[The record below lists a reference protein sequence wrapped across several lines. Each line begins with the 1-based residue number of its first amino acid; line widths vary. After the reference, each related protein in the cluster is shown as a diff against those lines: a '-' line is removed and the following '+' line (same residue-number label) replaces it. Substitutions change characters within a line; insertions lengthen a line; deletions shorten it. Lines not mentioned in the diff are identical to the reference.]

1 MTGVV
6 RSRPALWS
14 RWRIAAWALAALV
27 VVVFVAANAH
37 LVAVSVASQPDCV
50 PHKASGGAATFR
62 AATPAC

>member
-1 MTGVV
+1 MAV
-6 RSRPALWS
+6 RSGPAVWS

-50 PHKASGGAATFR
+50 PHEGGAATYR
-62 AATPAC
+62 AAKPAC